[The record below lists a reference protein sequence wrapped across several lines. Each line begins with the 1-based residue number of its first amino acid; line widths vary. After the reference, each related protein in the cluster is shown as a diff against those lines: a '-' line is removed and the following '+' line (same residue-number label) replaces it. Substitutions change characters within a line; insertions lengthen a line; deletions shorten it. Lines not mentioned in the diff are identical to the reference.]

1 MNNPL
6 VVHKDVL
13 GMLVKHETRQ
23 ESGKVIAVYT
33 NQLGFPF
40 FMVLLNNKNITH
52 APAFEWVLN
61 QPSL

>member
-13 GMLVKHETRQ
+13 GMLVKHDTAER
-23 ESGKVIAVYT
+23 SGKVIAVYV
-33 NQLGFPF
+33 NDLGLPCFV
-40 FMVLLNNKNITH
+40 VLWDNKKITH

-61 QPSL
+61 QPFL